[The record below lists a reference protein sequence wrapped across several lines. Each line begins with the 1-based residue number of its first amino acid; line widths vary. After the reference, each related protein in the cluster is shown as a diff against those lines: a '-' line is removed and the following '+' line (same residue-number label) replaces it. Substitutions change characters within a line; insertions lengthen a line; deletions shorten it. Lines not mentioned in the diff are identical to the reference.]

1 MSHISN
7 ISNIRKINEIDN
19 LDTKNEFENYIK
31 SLNLNDH
38 EYSKVNTLL
47 TRTFMKKNN
56 NPDLI
61 ENNKQSLREELKI
74 FIDNQKKVK
83 EIKKKAIIENF
94 DKDIKNT
101 ALKEK
106 ISELNDNPYGDN
118 NDDIL
123 HSSHINN
130 NINKIKQS
138 LNEKLP
144 DIMQSNKAI
153 PSKGI
158 LTTAINIDKWK
169 QNKHEMMKEKEREL
183 KKRMEKLADKIGKL
197 HTYRFH
203 GKIKTVQKLHPFY
216 DELMDIEKLS
226 DNIDKQ
232 EKSIQELEEKLG
244 NVSVDESKNQEIIK
258 NYEKGNSILKKN
270 IAVLEQK
277 IAHLEEKI
285 EHSPKTMGIIKIR
298 TLRKTTRPPSRRT
311 RSSQNLSPNTERKLL
326 ARHGI
331 RDNKVYPYPLMP
343 NDSSKKWV
351 KDDPIRE
358 KGPFTNPRRTYSR
371 AGKRTQKKHRKSKK

>member
-1 MSHISN
+1 MSN
-7 ISNIRKINEIDN
+7 NRQTNEIDK

-31 SLNLNDH
+31 SLNLNED
-38 EYSKVNTLL
+38 EYFKVNTLL
-47 TRTFMKKNN
+47 RMAFTKKKNN
-56 NPDLI
+56 PEI
-61 ENNKQSLREELKI
+61 IKENKQSLREELKI

-94 DKDIKNT
+94 NKDIKNT

-106 ISELNDNPYGDN
+106 ISELNDNPYRDN

-123 HSSHINN
+123 HSSRINN
-130 NINKIKQS
+130 NKNIIKKS

-144 DIMQSNKAI
+144 GIIASNIAV

-158 LTTAINIDKWK
+158 LKTAIDIYKWE
-169 QNKHEMMKEKEREL
+169 QNKHEKMKEKEEKL
-183 KKRMEKLADKIGKL
+183 KKRMENLADKIGKM
-197 HTYRFH
+197 HTYSTIGRM
-203 GKIKTVQKLHPFY
+203 KTIQKYHPFY
-216 DELMDIEKLS
+216 DELMYIEKLS

-244 NVSVDESKNQEIIK
+244 NVSVDKLNNQEIIK

-270 IAVLEQK
+270 IAVLEKK

-285 EHSPKTMGIIKIR
+285 NHSPKTVAIIKRI
-298 TLRKTTRPPSRRT
+298 TLRKTTRPSSIRT
-311 RSSQNLSPNTERKLL
+311 RSSKNLSQNTERILL

-331 RDNKVYPYPLMP
+331 RNNKVYPYPLIP
-343 NDSSKKWV
+343 NNTSNIWV
-351 KDDPIRE
+351 KEDPIRK
-358 KGPFTNPRRTYSR
+358 KGPFTNPRITYK
-371 AGKRTQKKHRKSKK
+371 AGKRTKKKNRKSRKL